1 MENYPLVS
9 VIIATY
15 KRSHSLGKA
24 INSLCQQTYTNV
36 EIIVVDDSANEFEND
51 LTRCTVDSS
60 GIDKAIKYI
69 KNDFNMGS
77 GETRNIGIR
86 NARGDYVTFLDD
98 DDIYL
103 PNKIENQI
111 THMLDQKSDYCIT
124 DLMLYR
130 QNDKLTEYR
139 RRWYIKS
146 YDSNDLLKYHLMYH
160 MTGTDSLMFKREYL
174 LNIGCFAPINVSDEF
189 YLMRRAISGGG
200 KFSYLATCDL
210 KAYIHFESDGLSSG
224 ESMINGENQLFKYKK
239 SFFNILTGS
248 EKQYIKMRH
257 YAVLAF
263 VEIRKKQY
271 LHFIS
276 YSLLSFLNSPVD
288 CIKLFLTRMKKKY

>member
-1 MENYPLVS
+1 MDKNPLVS

-15 KRSHSLGKA
+15 KRSHSLKNA
-24 INSLCQQTYTNV
+24 IDSLYHQTYTNV
-36 EIIVVDDSANEFEND
+36 EIIVVDDNANEVEND
-51 LTRCTVDSS
+51 LAKSIVDSS
-60 GIDKAIKYI
+60 GYNKSIKYI
-69 KNDFNMGS
+69 KNDFNKGS

-103 PNKIENQI
+103 PNKIENQVK
-111 THMLDQKSDYCIT
+111 HMLEQKSDYCIT

-130 QNDKLTEYR
+130 ENDKLLEYR
-139 RRWYIKS
+139 RRCYIKS

-174 LNIGCFAPINVSDEF
+174 LKVGCFAPINISDEF
-189 YLMRRAISGGG
+189 YLMQRAISGGG
-200 KFSYLATCDL
+200 KFSYLAACDL

-224 ESMINGENQLFKYKK
+224 ESMIKGENELFKYKK
-239 SFFNILTGS
+239 SFFNNLTGS
-248 EKQYIKMRH
+248 EKRYIIMRH

-263 VEIRKKQY
+263 VEIRRKRHF
-271 LHFIS
+271 HFIS
-276 YSLLSFLNSPVD
+276 YSLLSFLNSPID
-288 CIKLFLTRMKKKY
+288 CIKLFLNRQQK